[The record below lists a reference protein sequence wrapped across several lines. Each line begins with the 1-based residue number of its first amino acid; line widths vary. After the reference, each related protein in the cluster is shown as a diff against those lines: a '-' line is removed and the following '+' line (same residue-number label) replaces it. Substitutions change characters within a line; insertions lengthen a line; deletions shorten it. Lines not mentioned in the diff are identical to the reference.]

1 MGAGRA
7 ASARRNLTLAAGRRC
22 RTGGIAGVDHVPA
35 LPDRIS
41 AAMAADS
48 SLGPA
53 RRLTLGTLRAM
64 PIAITLIGTTLMAG
78 SASASLSPLADT
90 PDRPHLRGGAS
101 QIIIPSAAP
110 GAVSAIPRS
119 RPSSPRR
126 AETPQ
131 VGAPRPAVRPAM
143 PPDAPASPPPPS
155 TRTASTTAPHM
166 PRPIPRPE
174 TLARQA
180 AASQIQRVTLP
191 ARTSTGTQSALP
203 GSTSLL
209 GVLETSAGRE
219 ALLRTGSGQVV
230 KVTRGNM
237 VEGWQ
242 VSSIDRNAIR
252 LTRGSETRTLR
263 MLSN

>member
-1 MGAGRA
+1 MR
-7 ASARRNLTLAAGRRC
+7 
-22 RTGGIAGVDHVPA
+22 
-35 LPDRIS
+35 PD
-41 AAMAADS
+41 
-48 SLGPA
+48 
-53 RRLTLGTLRAM
+53 
-64 PIAITLIGTTLMAG
+64 
-78 SASASLSPLADT
+78 
-90 PDRPHLRGGAS
+90 
-101 QIIIPSAAP
+101 AAP
-110 GAVSAIPRS
+110 AY
-119 RPSSPRR
+119 
-126 AETPQ
+126 Q
-131 VGAPRPAVRPAM
+131 PA
-143 PPDAPASPPPPS
+143 S
-155 TRTASTTAPHM
+155 TRTVSTAAPHM

-174 TLARQA
+174 TLARRA
-180 AASQIQRVTLP
+180 AASQIQRATLS
-191 ARTSTGTQSALP
+191 ARTSAGTPGTAHSALP